1 MSSNPSS
8 FINSDEAAR
17 LLGIS
22 KAYLYKLTH
31 QRKIPCYKP
40 RGGVLLFDAQEL
52 DEYVRTGRVKPQKEL
67 AALADDYLNDRGRK

>member
-1 MSSNPSS
+1 MSNAT
-8 FINSDEAAR
+8 FISSDEAAR

-52 DEYVRTGRVKPQKEL
+52 DEYVRAGRVKPRQEL